1 MKDLYIEGIC
11 LVAVS
16 GDCSKYGSRD
26 TNERIEIL
34 DYHQDAVKE
43 LMVAQAK
50 WLSIICF
57 GDVNDARYEHEMLDE
72 ARNKLVDLG
81 IFSNKYQHRTIW
93 EVRNFNRVDGELQ

>member
-1 MKDLYIEGIC
+1 MKDLYIKGIC

-16 GDCSKYGSRD
+16 GDCSKYGSSD

-57 GDVNDARYEHEMLDE
+57 EDDARYEHEMLTE

-81 IFSNKYQHRTIW
+81 IFSNKYQQRTIW
-93 EVRNFNRVDGELQ
+93 EVRIFNRIDGELQ

>member
-34 DYHQDAVKE
+34 DYHQDAVRD
-43 LMVAQAK
+43 LMIAQAK

-57 GDVNDARYEHEMLDE
+57 EGYDARDEHDMLTQ
-72 ARNKLVDLG
+72 ARNKLLDLG
-81 IFSNKYQHRTIW
+81 IFSNKYQQRTIW